1 MHYIYQL
8 RTSMTLTFLFALGAC
23 NHSDQPAPTKANEA
37 PIGSPSRA
45 LTPVPEGGGL
55 MQGMGQMAAMFR
67 DAEVAR
73 ALGELEDQAEAA
85 VASDPDKAIALFVQ
99 MGPSMGESGLTA
111 QILIPQVDSMKAAAK
126 VNATPKRLK
135 GLAKLE
141 FKLGRFA
148 AALSTFAAWQEAL
161 GDAAP
166 TSDDVAAGCRAAAC
180 ALLLKDEAR
189 HSTWKSWIELS
200 LQRQKA
206 TEASAK
212 HAFADKASQP
222 LVLQDPGPRLDAPGA
237 SSWNSGSPYA
247 PYDAGG
253 HAFTS
258 LHDYASPM
266 ENSGYWANTPT
277 NGYSRTPSSGGSAA
291 HEAAL
296 QAQQDAMLRFQQQR
310 AGRFAAL
317 GVQVDW

>member
-1 MHYIYQL
+1 
-8 RTSMTLTFLFALGAC
+8 MTLPLLFALGAC
-23 NHSDQPAPTKANEA
+23 SHSDQPAPTEAHEA

-45 LTPVPEGGGL
+45 LTAAPEGEGL
-55 MQGMGQMAAMFR
+55 MPGIGQMAAMFR

-73 ALGELEDQAEAA
+73 ALGELEDEAEAA
-85 VASDPDKAIALFVQ
+85 VASDPDRAIALFVQ
-99 MGPSMGESGLTA
+99 MGPSMGESGLAA
-111 QILIPQVDSMKAAAK
+111 QILLPQVDSMKAAAE

-135 GLAKLE
+135 GLAELE

-148 AALSTFAAWQEAL
+148 AALSTFAAWQDAL

-180 ALLLKDEAR
+180 ALLVKDEAR
-189 HSTWKSWIELS
+189 HTTWKSWIELS
-200 LQRQKA
+200 LQSQKV

-212 HAFADKASQP
+212 NAFAEETPQP
-222 LVLQDPGPRLDAPGA
+222 LVLQDPGPRLDALGA

-253 HAFTS
+253 HLFTS

-266 ENSGYWANTPT
+266 EASGYWANTPT
-277 NGYSRTPSSGGSAA
+277 NGYGRAPSSGDSAA